1 MNQLKLEYI
10 VPYLPYQLKY
20 KDFYGNICTLRK
32 IEVDSPSNSRV
43 DAFNHGGLGLFNLK
57 PFLRPLSDL
66 NNEIEHDGE
75 KFTPYDWLEEKYYTL
90 DLHKQCERIIED
102 YRWINHCEYGLI
114 QHLLEWHFDI
124 YNLLE
129 DGLAI
134 NFNEK

>member
-1 MNQLKLEYI
+1 MNQLKLEHI
-10 VPYLPYQLKY
+10 SPYLPYQLKY
-20 KDFYGNICTLRK
+20 KDCYGNIGTLRK

-66 NNEIEHDGE
+66 NNEIEHNGE

-90 DLHKQCERIIED
+90 DLHKQCEIIIED

-134 NFNEK
+134 NFNQK